1 MSERN
6 TQTNFL
12 PERHS
17 RRNLSAAT
25 VVYLRSAWYWPP
37 FSGSGYGRAYGY
49 MGGLFTYGRS
59 YRS

>member
-12 PERHS
+12 SERHS
-17 RRNLSAAT
+17 RRNSSAAT

-37 FSGSGYGRAYGY
+37 FSGSGYT
-49 MGGLFTYGRS
+49 GGLFIYGRS